1 MEACSSLDE
10 SMNFEPASAD
20 LQPTTLK
27 QAEESGDE
35 GQHPAHASRF
45 DLRDRIGGRQQA
57 RMCIRLPHNER
68 GYGEA
73 LCPRRSHS
81 ETEIG
86 LLEVL

>member
-1 MEACSSLDE
+1 
-10 SMNFEPASAD
+10 
-20 LQPTTLK
+20 
-27 QAEESGDE
+27 
-35 GQHPAHASRF
+35 
-45 DLRDRIGGRQQA
+45 
-57 RMCIRLPHNER
+57 MCIRLPHNER